1 MSQTNVE
8 AVRRAQEAFNRRDV
22 GDFLADV
29 DPAVEWDWSRAMGPD
44 REIIRGR
51 EQVAGFILSWWD
63 AFDEAV
69 VVEDELIDAG
79 EHVVVAFHGRQRGR
93 GSGAEVQGPGSVL
106 VWTFRDGQAI
116 NVTLYQTRAE
126 ALEAVGLSG

>member
-1 MSQTNVE
+1 MSQDNVE
-8 AVRRAQEAFNRRDV
+8 IVRRAQEAFNRRDV

-29 DPAVEWDWSRAMGPD
+29 DPAVEWDWSRAVGPD

-51 EQVAGFILSWWD
+51 EQVAGFIRSWWD
-63 AFDEAV
+63 AFDESV
-69 VVEDELIDAG
+69 VVEDEIIDAG

-116 NVTLYQTRAE
+116 NVTLYQTRND
-126 ALEAVGLSG
+126 ALASVGLAE